1 MSSKQ
6 PSGGGL
12 DELIHRTALCLGQPD
27 ADASLLVGHV
37 RELNAADWQGRLDGE
52 PRTWERFCRE
62 FLGCEAADL
71 QEMVAGASALRQAG
85 LLNPT
90 VAQAREALRFEVDC
104 ELVPP
109 PEQVAPLEQL
119 RLDWLQLTP
128 QERAEFLAWAQA
140 QHNAQRKKRLGR
152 GKRKK

>member
-1 MSSKQ
+1 MSRKR
-6 PSGGGL
+6 PSGDGL
-12 DELIHRTALCLGQPD
+12 DELIRRTVLFLGQAD

-37 RELNAADWQGRLDGE
+37 RELSAADWQDRLSGA

-62 FLGCEAADL
+62 YLGCEAADL
-71 QEMVAGASALRQAG
+71 QETVAGAAALRQAG

-109 PEQVAPLEQL
+109 DQTAPLERL

-128 QERAEFLAWAQA
+128 QERNEFLAWVRLQ
-140 QHNAQRKKRLGR
+140 QGEDRKKRR
-152 GKRKK
+152 GGGKGKK